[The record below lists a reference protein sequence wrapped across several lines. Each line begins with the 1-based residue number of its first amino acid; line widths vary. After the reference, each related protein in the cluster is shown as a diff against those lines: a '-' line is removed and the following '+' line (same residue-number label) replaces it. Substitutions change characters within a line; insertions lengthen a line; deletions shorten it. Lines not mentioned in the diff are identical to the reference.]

1 MQQFGDIKSIY
12 EHIDEVKPPR
22 IQGLLKEHQ
31 SQAMMSVELARIV
44 VRVPLDLDFDAC
56 ARSGFNRE
64 AVVALFRE
72 MEFSSLLA
80 RLPGGDG
87 EESAE
92 GEEARASGGGEV
104 EYHTVTDEDALD
116 RMIAE
121 VREAGYFRIRHGDNQ
136 PERDDGR
143 SWWGC
148 RYRRS
153 RERRTTCRLGT

>member
-1 MQQFGDIKSIY
+1 MFKDTVLYDENKVVERYGVPPELIPDYKGLVGDSSDNIPGVPGIGGKTAAKLVQEFGDIKGIY

-56 ARSGFNRE
+56 ARSAFNRD

-87 EESAE
+87 EDAIENEDSAV
-92 GEEARASGGGEV
+92 SGGGEV
-104 EYHTVTDEDALD
+104 EYHTVA
-116 RMIAE
+116 R
-121 VREAGYFRIRHGDNQ
+121 
-136 PERDDGR
+136 
-143 SWWGC
+143 
-148 RYRRS
+148 
-153 RERRTTCRLGT
+153 